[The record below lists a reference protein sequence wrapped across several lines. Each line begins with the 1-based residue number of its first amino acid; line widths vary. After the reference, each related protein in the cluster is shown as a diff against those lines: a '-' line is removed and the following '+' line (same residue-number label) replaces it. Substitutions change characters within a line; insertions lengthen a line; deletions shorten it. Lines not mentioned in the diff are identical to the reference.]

1 MSQLVGLRDY
11 LKQHYH
17 HSAFTAP
24 LATKSS
30 WELHPLG
37 TPPIVATIL
46 ENLRYDLRLAVA
58 DQPEPVLLPKLQLQ
72 FFYPARHREAI
83 RPLLKGDEKVKK
95 MALSAIAKV
104 GERHHIKN
112 KTLFPLME
120 TREVLFCT
128 VLGGEVIRGLIG
140 DFNQFEIT
148 MLVKGGLPI
157 TILRHAIYDLRD
169 KKGQSYLKE
178 VLFAK

>member
-1 MSQLVGLRDY
+1 MSPLVGLRDY

-24 LATKSS
+24 LAAKTS

-37 TPPIVATIL
+37 TPPLVATIL

-58 DQPEPVLLPKLQLQ
+58 EQPEPLLLPKIQLQ
-72 FFYPARHREAI
+72 FFYPALHAAGI
-83 RPLLKGDEKVKK
+83 RPLLKWDEKVKK
-95 MALSAIAKV
+95 MGLTGIAKV
-104 GERHHIKN
+104 GDRHHIKN

-120 TREVLFCT
+120 AREVLFCT
-128 VLGGEVIRGLIG
+128 LLGGEVIRGLIG
-140 DFNQFEIT
+140 AFNQFELT